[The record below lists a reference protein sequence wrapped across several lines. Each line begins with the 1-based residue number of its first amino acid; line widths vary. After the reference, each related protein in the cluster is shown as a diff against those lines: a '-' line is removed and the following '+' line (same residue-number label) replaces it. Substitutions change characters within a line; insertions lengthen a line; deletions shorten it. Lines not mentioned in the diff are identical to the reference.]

1 MAFCYFNCCQ
11 GDAQIWL
18 SVRPRPWCYRTWK
31 ASLVELL
38 DNKEGFGLGYDT
50 SNDELFQASRVKK
63 RKWIGQRMSIPHI
76 KVTFS
81 ALTEVIKFEV
91 AQGSCEKELDLACLI
106 CLCLKEFLVNAIIS
120 PRDDL
125 TFTIRP
131 CDPSETVGH

>member
-1 MAFCYFNCCQ
+1 
-11 GDAQIWL
+11 
-18 SVRPRPWCYRTWK
+18 
-31 ASLVELL
+31 
-38 DNKEGFGLGYDT
+38 
-50 SNDELFQASRVKK
+50 
-63 RKWIGQRMSIPHI
+63 MSIPHI

-81 ALTEVIKFEV
+81 ALTKVIKFEV

-131 CDPSETVGH
+131 CDPSETVGHWTIKPYFVVALAK